1 MNYASWI
8 EEEKLKK
15 TFIVATLASTL
26 VGTFTASM
34 GLWERVAD
42 KRQQHRQKARDTK
55 QDGEIKELKKQFD
68 ESQKRLIV

>member
-1 MNYASWI
+1 MTNLHVIY
-8 EEEKLKK
+8 KLTQLTQK

-42 KRQQHRQKARDTK
+42 RREQHRQKQRDSK
-55 QDGEIKELKKQFD
+55 QDGEIK
-68 ESQKRLIV
+68 